1 MVKEREREFRDF
13 NKLEKEGQRV
23 FEKNMKSRPNR
34 HGVIREIR
42 SIHANS
48 SVGAQMRNGKLLSIK
63 NEPEQAQN

>member
-1 MVKEREREFRDF
+1 LLVVKEREREFRDF

-42 SIHANS
+42 GIKATTST
-48 SVGAQMRNGKLLSIK
+48 GALKGKILPLK
-63 NEPEQAQN
+63 NEQD